1 MPRTVLTV
9 SFAHFRKKN
18 MTQDTTTRSFELIA
32 GFEGLSLTPYLCAAG
47 KWTIGWG
54 NTRLPDGSAVTS
66 DTPPIT
72 REKADI
78 MLTREIMNVEDTLSR
93 LVKVPLTEN
102 QAAALTS
109 FVYNVGATAF
119 ENSTLLR
126 KLNAGDYGGAA
137 DELPRW
143 FHAEG
148 KILGGLIKRREKER
162 ALFLSE

>member
-1 MPRTVLTV
+1 
-9 SFAHFRKKN
+9 
-18 MTQDTTTRSFELIA
+18 MTQDTTTRSFKLIA

-54 NTRLPDGSAVTS
+54 NTRLPDGSFVTS

-72 REKADI
+72 REQADL
-78 MLTREIMNVEDTLSR
+78 MLTREIMSVEDALLR
-93 LVKVPLTEN
+93 LVKVPLSEN
-102 QAAALTS
+102 QATALTS

-119 ENSTLLR
+119 ENSTLLK

-137 DELPRW
+137 DEFPQW
-143 FHAEG
+143 VHANG